1 MSFIKEIVALAGLR
15 ALDGDPLTRAT
26 RQNKNVKNK
35 YKFETRPKNEARGER
50 KKFYSASLPL

>member
-1 MSFIKEIVALAGLR
+1 MALAGLR